1 MCKKNQFIILEN
13 FLELIF
19 IDFGMLLNNAEEQIK
34 LEFNPESGII

>member
-1 MCKKNQFIILEN
+1 MYKKTILEN
-13 FLELIF
+13 FFLKWIF